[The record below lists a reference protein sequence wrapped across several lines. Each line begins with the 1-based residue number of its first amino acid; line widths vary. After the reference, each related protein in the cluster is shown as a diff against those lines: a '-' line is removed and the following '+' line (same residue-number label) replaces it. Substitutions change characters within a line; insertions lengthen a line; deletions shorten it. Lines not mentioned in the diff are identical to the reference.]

1 MMHDDQ
7 STSPHLS
14 YLCIRAG
21 ECATT
26 RDLLV
31 RAIESGVDRVLLEAD
46 ALPSSFHD
54 LSSGAAGD
62 LIQGLANHGIRV
74 AAVVP
79 GSARHSHA
87 FQAFARESN
96 RGRAFRFFDSDA
108 AADEWLR
115 GTRTSE

>member
-1 MMHDDQ
+1 M
-7 STSPHLS
+7 S
-14 YLCIRAG
+14 YLRIQAG

-31 RAIESGVDRVLLEAD
+31 RAIEAGVDRVLLEAD
-46 ALPSSFHD
+46 ALPASFYD

-79 GSARHSHA
+79 ALDRHSDA
-87 FQAFARESN
+87 FQAFAREAN
-96 RGRAFRFFDSDA
+96 RGRAFRVFDSYA

-115 GTRTSE
+115 GTHTIG